1 MSEDNEWKEI
11 KDTLESNDA
20 EIIEKYGIDIRK
32 KFMDITN
39 KENILK
45 KKRKKLII
53 KNICVLLAIILIM
66 YLMCYFNS
74 YNNQVRILKQL
85 DSYSMNN
92 IEFVSSDTNFFGD
105 GFFEYKSKAINNN
118 VIHAYID
125 NKVYG
130 DDINE
135 RYCKYF
141 FETWEDKDKNLFKV
155 VETYTDYTVGWNTK
169 KGWLLNYDLYLYA
182 NTMEELLYETE
193 ACIRFLEYMN
203 QPTILVNCYIQ
214 MEDKLIRPITAS
226 GQDSELVRKNVIY
239 QYYNP
244 VFNT

>member
-1 MSEDNEWKEI
+1 MSEDKEWKEI

-141 FETWEDKDKNLFKV
+141 FEKWEDKDKNLFKV
-155 VETYTDYTVGWNTK
+155 VETYTDYTVGCNTK

>member
-1 MSEDNEWKEI
+1 MSEDKEWKEI
-11 KDTLESNDA
+11 KNEIESKDA
-20 EIIEKYGIDIRK
+20 EIVEKYGIDIRK
-32 KFMDITN
+32 KFIDITN

-45 KKRKKLII
+45 KKRRNFII
-53 KNICVLLAIILIM
+53 KIIYDLLVFVLITYLI
-66 YLMCYFNS
+66 YYFNS
-74 YNNQVRILKQL
+74 YNNQVKMLKQL
-85 DSYSMNN
+85 DSYSRNN
-92 IEFVSSDTNFFGD
+92 IEFTSSDTNFWGN
-105 GFFEYKSKAINNN
+105 GFFEYTSKVTNNN

-125 NKVYG
+125 NKVYES
-130 DDINE
+130 DINE

-141 FETWEDKDKNLFKV
+141 FEKWEDKDKNLFKV

>member
-1 MSEDNEWKEI
+1 MSEDKEWKEI

-118 VIHAYID
+118 VILSFLISL
-125 NKVYG
+125 NVFCKV
-130 DDINE
+130 I
-135 RYCKYF
+135 K
-141 FETWEDKDKNLFKV
+141 
-155 VETYTDYTVGWNTK
+155 
-169 KGWLLNYDLYLYA
+169 
-182 NTMEELLYETE
+182 
-193 ACIRFLEYMN
+193 I
-203 QPTILVNCYIQ
+203 
-214 MEDKLIRPITAS
+214 
-226 GQDSELVRKNVIY
+226 
-239 QYYNP
+239 
-244 VFNT
+244 